1 MTRKFVTISA
11 MCAALLCSV
20 VSTHAETAVQRHG
33 KLKTR
38 DQYLLNEHDSIVQLR
53 GMSFYWTTPGWNGT
67 QWYNASTLD
76 ALVDTWKCTVVRLAY
91 DTQNGWND
99 LCVPVLNRCIE
110 KGIYVIID
118 WHSHNAETQ
127 ESASINFFKEQAR
140 KYKNTPNVIFEPYNE
155 PKWSGGAQ
163 PEVGDLANALKTWA
177 AIKGYLKNVTKAIR
191 AEGAE
196 NLVILG
202 TPYFAQFVN
211 VAANDPIVDDGGKPF
226 TNVAYAF
233 HFYAASHGQ
242 NAYYVKNGSTGGM
255 EPSYLGPA
263 LNKVPV
269 FVTEWGTTHS
279 DGGQDG
285 HNYIDETNT
294 DWWFTNYLDKNHL
307 SHCNWSVSS
316 FQPSSAF
323 NGSPNSPSQSGAVAK
338 KHIAVSTKDYW
349 AIPDIFGKKGPA
361 GDSTFTMPGTHPA
374 VGYNKYSGAN
384 FSAGN
389 LPYLLRDD
397 TSMVRT
403 SKNKA
408 ISVSSSVGSDEWVEY
423 SIKSSSATKNILL
436 RYLAFNGTGTIDID
450 LDGKKIASA
459 TLEKTK
465 ADSSWNFKFVTAAI
479 SAGDH
484 KLRFN
489 FTGATGSGYFLQWFE
504 LTNADNVS
512 NVSVKR
518 FSANDNLF
526 TISQSSNGLTFSL
539 SAAHPYHSCKVHT
552 IDGRTLLSA
561 PIANGIETISLN
573 KIPAGTYLVSFIGK
587 EISSVRKIIVNSK

>member
-1 MTRKFVTISA
+1 MIRKYFTISA

-20 VSTHAETAVQRHG
+20 VSIHAETAVQRHG

-38 DQYLLNEHDSIVQLR
+38 GGYLLNEHDSIVQLR

-67 QWYNASTLD
+67 QWYTASTLD
-76 ALVDTWKCTVVRLAY
+76 ALVDTWKCTVVRLAF

-99 LCVPVLNRCIE
+99 LCVPVLKRCID

-127 ESASINFFKEQAR
+127 EAAATNFFKEQAR
-140 KYKNTPNVIFEPYNE
+140 LYKNTPNVIFEPYNE

-191 AEGAE
+191 AEGAD

-211 VAANDPIVDDGGKPF
+211 VAANDPILDDGGKEF
-226 TNVAYAF
+226 ANVAYAF

-242 NAYYVKNGSTGGM
+242 DAYYVKNGSTGGM
-255 EPSYLGPA
+255 EPSYLGGA
-263 LNKVPV
+263 LGKVPI
-269 FVTEWGTTHS
+269 FITEWGTTHS

-294 DWWFTNYLDKNHL
+294 DWWFTNYLDKYHI

-323 NGSPNSPSQSGAVAK
+323 NGSPNTPSQSGAVAK

-349 AIPDIFGKKGPA
+349 MLEDFGGKTGPA
-361 GDSTFTMPGTHPA
+361 GDSVFAMPGTHPA
-374 VGYNKYSGAN
+374 VGYNRYFGAN
-384 FSAGN
+384 FSAGS
-389 LPYLLRDD
+389 LPFLLRDD
-397 TSMVRT
+397 KTAART
-403 SKNKA
+403 SLNKA
-408 ISVSSSVGSDEWVEY
+408 ISVSSNVSSAEWVEY
-423 SIKSSSATKNILL
+423 NIKSSTATNNIIF
-436 RYLAFNGTGTIDID
+436 RYVAFNGTGTIDIE

-459 TLEKTK
+459 SLTKTA
-465 ADSSWNFKFVTAAI
+465 ADSSWSSKLIPAAVT
-479 SAGDH
+479 AGDH
-484 KLRFN
+484 KLRFV
-489 FTGATGSGYFLQWFE
+489 FSGATGVGYYLEWFE
-504 LTNADNVS
+504 LTNSNVGISSFERSKENNSVSISRNQNGVVLSLSEFHPYQSYKLFSINGRTVTSHPLTRKTGLITLSKLPVGTYFITFEGNNVS
-512 NVSVKR
+512 STHKIVC
-518 FSANDNLF
+518 
-526 TISQSSNGLTFSL
+526 NG
-539 SAAHPYHSCKVHT
+539 K
-552 IDGRTLLSA
+552 
-561 PIANGIETISLN
+561 
-573 KIPAGTYLVSFIGK
+573 
-587 EISSVRKIIVNSK
+587 